1 MSAPLLVLH
10 AFGDA
15 VGGAPWR
22 ASLGAGSWPGEWR
35 APDLPGHGDTPMP
48 AGGCY
53 ELTDPAAVGLRA
65 LVEAAWSEAPAVVG
79 VGASAV
85 GAELLALGGRATALV
100 LVDGLGGPWAVSAAE
115 VVAGQ
120 YAWLRA
126 VADDS
131 AVGQPDPRT
140 AHGYPEP
147 VEREPY
153 ARYRAS
159 IDVPVLAVATPSS
172 PAPPSEIEDDLAMF
186 GRPADL
192 VRLDSHSPDVVLAA
206 IREWSAD
213 LVLE

>member
-1 MSAPLLVLH
+1 VSAPLLVLH
-10 AFGDA
+10 AFGHA
-15 VGGAPWR
+15 AGGAPWR
-22 ASLGAGSWPGEWR
+22 AALALGSWAADWR
-35 APDLPGHGDTPMP
+35 APDLPGHGDAAMP
-48 AGGCY
+48 LGGCY
-53 ELTDPAAVGLRA
+53 EVTDPAAVGLRA
-65 LVEAAWSEAPAVVG
+65 RVDAAWDEPPLVVG

-85 GAELLALGGRATALV
+85 GAELLALGGRAVALV
-100 LVDGLGGPWAVSAAE
+100 LVDGLGGPWAASAAD

-126 VADDS
+126 VADDG

-153 ARYRAS
+153 ARFRAC
-159 IDVPVLAVATPSS
+159 IDVPILAAETPSS
-172 PAPPSEIEDDLAMF
+172 PTPQSEVEDRLSMF

-192 VRLDSHSPDVVLAA
+192 VRIDSRAPDVVLAA

-213 LVLE
+213 LVLG